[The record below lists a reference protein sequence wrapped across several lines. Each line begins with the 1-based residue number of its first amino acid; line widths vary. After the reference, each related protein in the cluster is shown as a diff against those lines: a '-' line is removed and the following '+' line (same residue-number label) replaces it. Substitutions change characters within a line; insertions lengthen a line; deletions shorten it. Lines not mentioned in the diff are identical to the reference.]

1 MKTALVYDR
10 VNKWGGAEQIILAL
24 HELFPSA
31 SLYTSVVDLKKAT
44 WAKVFKS
51 IETSFLQKIP
61 WARSRHEYL
70 ATFMPIVFES
80 FDFSNFDL
88 VVSVTSEAGKG
99 ILVKPPTKHISIVL
113 TPTRYL
119 WSGYDIYFKNPILKF
134 VSYPFVN
141 YLKKWDK
148 IASQRPDK
156 LVAISKEVKKRIY
169 KYYQRD
175 SEIIYPPVDLNKLR
189 LFKKPNI
196 EKKDYYLLVSR
207 LVSYKKVD
215 LAIKAFNRL
224 GKKLIVVGGGS
235 CAKKLKKIAKKNITF
250 LGIVDLENLVR
261 LYQGAKALIMPQE
274 EDFGIVSIESQFFNT
289 PVIAYKKGGSLD
301 TVVNKKTGIFFKKQ
315 TVDSLLSAVKE
326 FEKHEFLE
334 KDLLQNSQ
342 KFSKDVFKKK
352 ILSIIKY
359 V

>member
-10 VNKWGGAEQIILAL
+10 VNKWGGAEQVLLAL
-24 HELFPSA
+24 HEIFPEA
-31 SLYTSVVDLKKAT
+31 PLYTSVLDIKNAS
-44 WAKVFKS
+44 WAKVFRS
-51 IETSFLQKIP
+51 IKTSFLQKIP
-61 WARSRHEYL
+61 LARSRHEYL

-88 VVSVTSEAGKG
+88 VISVTSEAGKG

-156 LVAISKEVKKRIY
+156 IVAISKEVKKRIF
-169 KYYQRD
+169 KYYKRD
-175 SEIIYPPVDLNKLR
+175 SEIIYPPVDLSKLT

-207 LVSYKKVD
+207 LVAYKKVD

-224 GKKLIVVGGGS
+224 GNKLIIVGGGKS
-235 CAKKLKKIAKKNITF
+235 ERKLKNISKKNIIF
-250 LGIVDLENLVR
+250 AGIVDLKSLTK
-261 LYQGAKALIMPQE
+261 LYQEAKALIMPQE
-274 EDFGIVSIESQFFNT
+274 EDFGIVAVESQFFNT
-289 PVIAYKKGGSLD
+289 PIIAYQKGGSLD
-301 TVVNKKTGIFFKKQ
+301 TVINRKTGIFFQKQ
-315 TVDSLLSAVKE
+315 TVDSLVSAVKE
-326 FEKHEFLE
+326 FENMEFLE
-334 KDLLQNSQ
+334 KDLLQNSK
-342 KFSKDVFKKK
+342 KFSKDVFKEK

-359 V
+359 G